1 MSIQRALL
9 LIADIGGYTRFLKVH
24 SINLA
29 HAHDMVTQLLEAVID
44 GAASPLKLAKLEGDA
59 AFFYAPLSEDARQD
73 VAPLVGA
80 IRAAFERRKLQLSI
94 DRTCTCEG
102 CTQVEQLTLKFV
114 VHQGDVAFQRVK
126 RSNELGG
133 VDVIVVHRM
142 LKNAVPIREYVL
154 MTETL
159 ARQLTPGLRERALS
173 IQEEL
178 EGLGRYSL
186 CYVALDALPP
196 MPAPVLPPSS
206 SLSRAVAWTRMTWRS
221 LPYMLKLKQPC
232 AGFRNFA
239 PAGEG
244 VAGALQP

>member
-1 MSIQRALL
+1 MAIQRALL
-9 LIADIGGYTRFLKVH
+9 LIADIGGYTRFLKTH
-24 SINLA
+24 AINLA

-44 GAASPLKLAKLEGDA
+44 GASSPLKLAKLEGDA
-59 AFFYAPLSEDARQD
+59 AFFYAPLSEDARVD

-80 IRAAFERRKLQLSI
+80 IRGAFEQRKQQLSI

-114 VHQGDVAFQRVK
+114 VHQGEVAFQRVK
-126 RSNELGG
+126 RSTELGG

-142 LKNAVPIREYVL
+142 LKNAVPLREYVL
-154 MTETL
+154 MTDTL
-159 ARQLTPGLRERALS
+159 ARQLAPELREQAQS

-186 CYVALDALPP
+186 RYVAMDALGAP
-196 MPAPVLPPSS
+196 PVLALQSS
-206 SLSRAVAWTRMTWRS
+206 SLRQAVAWARMTWRS

-232 AGFRNFA
+232 TGFRNFDA
-239 PAGEG
+239 RGEG
-244 VAGALQP
+244 VAGALRP

>member
-1 MSIQRALL
+1 MAIQRALL

-24 SINLA
+24 AINLA

-59 AFFYAPLSEDARQD
+59 AFFYAPLSEDSRLE
-73 VAPLVGA
+73 VASLVSA
-80 IRAAFERRKLQLSI
+80 IRAGFERRKQQLSI

-114 VHQGDVAFQRVK
+114 VHQGEVAFQRVK

-142 LKNAVPIREYVL
+142 LKNSVPLREYVL

-159 ARQLTPGLRERALS
+159 ARQLAPEVRERSES

-186 CYVALDALPP
+186 RYVALEALP
-196 MPAPVLPPSS
+196 MPALSLKPSS
-206 SLSRAVAWTRMTWRS
+206 SLRQAVAWTRMTWRT
-221 LPYMLKLKQPC
+221 LPYMLKLKEPC
-232 AGFRNFA
+232 SGFRNFT
-239 PAGEG
+239 PLNESPT
-244 VAGALQP
+244 GALQP

>member
-1 MSIQRALL
+1 MAIQRALL
-9 LIADIGGYTRFLKVH
+9 LIADIGGYTRFLKIH
-24 SINLA
+24 AINLA
-29 HAHDMVTQLLEAVID
+29 HAHDMVSQLMEAVID

-59 AFFYAPLSEDARQD
+59 AFFYAPLSEDSRVD
-73 VAPLVGA
+73 VGPVVNA
-80 IRAAFERRKLQLSI
+80 IRESFARRKEQMII
-94 DRTCTCEG
+94 DRSCTCEG

-114 VHQGDVAFQRVK
+114 VHQGEVAFQRVK
-126 RSNELGG
+126 RFTELGG

-159 ARQLTPGLRERALS
+159 ARQLSPELRERAQS

-178 EGLGRYSL
+178 EGLGRYTL
-186 CYVALDALPP
+186 RYVALDA
-196 MPAPVLPPSS
+196 MEPSRIP
-206 SLSRAVAWTRMTWRS
+206 SLQPSPLRRAVAWTRMTWRS

-232 AGFRNFA
+232 AGFRNFDVL
-239 PAGEG
+239 GER

>member
-1 MSIQRALL
+1 MAIQRALL

-29 HAHDMVTQLLEAVID
+29 HAHEMVTQLLEAVID

-59 AFFYAPLSEDARQD
+59 AFFYAPLSEDSRVD
-73 VAPLVGA
+73 VAPVVSA
-80 IRAAFERRKLQLSI
+80 IRAAFERRKELLRI
-94 DRTCTCEG
+94 DRMCTCEG

-126 RSNELGG
+126 RFNELGG

-142 LKNAVPIREYVL
+142 LKNSVPIREYVL

-159 ARQLTPGLRERALS
+159 ARQLPPELRERALS
-173 IQEEL
+173 LQEEL
-178 EGLGRYSL
+178 EGLGPYTLRYMP
-186 CYVALDALPP
+186 LDALQ
-196 MPAPVLPPSS
+196 PAPVLSIQPSS
-206 SLSRAVAWTRMTWRS
+206 LRRLVAWTRMTWRS

-232 AGFRNFA
+232 TGFRNFDVQ
-239 PAGEG
+239 GG
-244 VAGALQP
+244 SVAGALQP

>member
-1 MSIQRALL
+1 
-9 LIADIGGYTRFLKVH
+9 
-24 SINLA
+24 
-29 HAHDMVTQLLEAVID
+29 HDMVTQLLEAVID

-59 AFFYAPLSEDARQD
+59 AFFYAPLSEDSRVD
-73 VAPLVGA
+73 VAPVVNA
-80 IRAAFERRKLQLSI
+80 IRWAFERRKEQLRI
-94 DRTCTCEG
+94 DRSCTCEG

-114 VHQGDVAFQRVK
+114 VHQGEVAFQRIK
-126 RSNELGG
+126 RFTELGG

-159 ARQLTPGLRERALS
+159 AGQLAPGLRERALS

-178 EGLGRYSL
+178 EGLGRYTL
-186 CYVALDALPP
+186 RYVAMEALG
-196 MPAPVLPPSS
+196 PAPALSLQSS
-206 SLSRAVAWTRMTWRS
+206 SLRRAMAWTRMTWRS

-232 AGFRNFA
+232 SGFRNFDA
-239 PAGEG
+239 RGES

>member
-1 MSIQRALL
+1 MAIQRALL
-9 LIADIGGYTRFLKVH
+9 LIADIGGYTRFLKTH
-24 SINLA
+24 AINLA

-59 AFFYAPLSEDARQD
+59 AFFYAPLSEDARVD
-73 VAPLVGA
+73 VAPVVTA
-80 IRAAFERRKLQLSI
+80 IRAAFEQRKELLRI

-114 VHQGDVAFQRVK
+114 VHQGEVAFQRVK
-126 RSNELGG
+126 RFTELGG

-142 LKNAVPIREYVL
+142 LKNSVPIREYAL

-159 ARQLTPGLRERALS
+159 ARQLSPGLWERALS
-173 IQEEL
+173 IHEEL

-186 CYVALDALPP
+186 SYVPLDALEPV
-196 MPAPVLPPSS
+196 PALSFQPSS
-206 SLSRAVAWTRMTWRS
+206 LRRVVAWTRMTWRS

-232 AGFRNFA
+232 TGFRNFDVG
-239 PAGEG
+239 GES